1 MIILFLCFLYIAD
14 KNMRWILS
22 ICLLMSSIICNAAHD
37 WHVHTLQQKDGLS
50 SNNIKCMFKDS
61 HGFMWFGTSNG
72 LDIYDSSRIKS
83 VNMGGVSINSIAEV
97 GGIMYIGTEQGLFI
111 YDSSDGI
118 LKPFEARTSYLVTI
132 SSPVTKLLATGELL
146 MVGTYGQGFFVYDI
160 VAGTLVQN
168 SIGMPYVTDLV
179 RADDGSIYLSE
190 ESTGIYDVS
199 KRGDIKSHILS
210 RRGVSGMSI
219 HDAELYYICRDE
231 PDIIGFVSE
240 TEKLEKQLTL
250 SLNDIYCMSP
260 GRLLLSTESGLY
272 EMDGKSFVLKPFI
285 LTGHGEDLSQRSYGE
300 AFLDEEGTLWV
311 ASRTCGAVMISEKNN
326 FLRDYQL
333 PGHHTFMRLS
343 ETDENEILVLTED
356 SDYRLSVMEDR
367 VSEITDMSDEH
378 EEGQI
383 VCSDRMGNSYVAVG
397 QCVYFSTPFEKDKK
411 YYTIGH
417 KVEVLF
423 CDRGDCL
430 WVGTSGKGLWRMID
444 GNFEAFVISSVA
456 GNASLIYSIEQ
467 DQEGCMWVCTDIGIV
482 KIDPSTNAVQT
493 IIASEEARSDNRFL
507 YRASMRSSSGVMYFG
522 RNEGILAFNPSG
534 NLVNEVRPKVTI
546 NSMTFRNGNAPVN
559 ALYHRSEVT
568 LPYSCNSFTL
578 SFSVHSYQ
586 EPLNN
591 TCTWSM
597 SSVDEQEVWSRENSA
612 TYSNLRPGKYV
623 FTVKGKNN
631 DGVESLQPAVLKIII
646 TPPWWLSRLAFVIY
660 TLLIV
665 ATAYFIYHLWKRRFD
680 KKYSERLQKSREVI
694 EQEAY
699 RQKINFFLGMVHEIR
714 TPLTIM
720 RLSLDNVISSKAEDK
735 SSVKSLQDNLDYMQE
750 TVNGILTFHKKD
762 SGGAALI
769 LSRTDIVQVCR
780 TIIERFEDTAKLKRI
795 DIETEFPGG
804 PVFIMA
810 DESFLSKIVV
820 NLLSNAFKY
829 AVSKVKIS
837 ISDDVECAM
846 VRVSDDGPGVKPS
859 EREKIFEMFYKA
871 AGDRIAEASGLGVGL
886 AYSRQLAAD
895 HDGTLVLDDT
905 VREGASFVLRV
916 PLIKDKKEIIEEIDT
931 SVTTVAGDD
940 ERLKVIVV
948 DDNVELVTNLE
959 RMLSKWYSV
968 RVAYNGEE
976 ALRLVE
982 AEDTDIIVSD
992 VMMPVMDGMELCR
1005 HIKERVEYSHIPFIM
1020 LTAKINVDDKQE
1032 GMESGADAYV
1042 EKPFSISQL
1051 HHQIENLIRL
1061 RNSLREKVSNEVGRR
1076 AQGMPKMRNV
1086 RDAQFMSAINAAIE
1100 EQIRKDDFSI
1110 DALADTMC
1118 MSKAN
1123 FYRKFKAITGT
1134 SPNEYMKTFRLNRAA
1149 EMIAEGARINEA
1161 AEAVGFDSSSYFAKC
1176 FKAKFGV
1183 LPNDYLKN

>member
-1 MIILFLCFLYIAD
+1 
-14 KNMRWILS
+14 MRWILS
-22 ICLLMSSIICNAAHD
+22 ICLLMSCIVCNAAHD
-37 WHVHTLQQKDGLS
+37 WHVHTLQLKDGLS
-50 SNNIKCMFKDS
+50 SNNVRCMFKDS

-72 LDIYDSSRIKS
+72 LDRYDSSRIKS
-83 VNMGGVSINSIAEV
+83 VNMGGVSINSITEV
-97 GGIMYIGTEQGLFI
+97 GDRIYIGTEQGLYI
-111 YDSSDGI
+111 YDSSGET
-118 LKPFEARTSYLVTI
+118 LVPFEVCTSYLVTI
-132 SSPVTKLLATGELL
+132 SSPVTSLIASGDLL
-146 MVGTYGQGFFVYDI
+146 MVGTYGQGLFTYDT
-160 VAGTLVQN
+160 VSGTLVQN
-168 SIGMPYVTDLV
+168 SIGIPYITDLIK
-179 RADDGSIYLSE
+179 ADDGSIYLAE
-190 ESTGIYDVS
+190 ESTGVYDLS
-199 KRGDIKSHILS
+199 RRGDVKSHILS
-210 RRGVSGMSI
+210 RRGVSCIVVS
-219 HDAELYYICRDE
+219 ESKLYYVCRNE
-231 PDIIGFVSE
+231 PEIIGYVSNGE
-240 TEKLEKQLTL
+240 MVEKRLTV
-250 SLNDIYCMSP
+250 SLNDLFCMSS
-260 GRLLLSTESGLY
+260 GRILLSTDSGLY
-272 EMDGKSFVLKPFI
+272 EMDGKSFSIKPFI

-326 FLRDYQL
+326 FLRNFLL

-343 ETDENEILVLTED
+343 ESAGNEILVITEG
-356 SDYRLSVMEDR
+356 SDYRLSVKEDR
-367 VSEITDMSDEH
+367 VIEIAGKSEDSD
-378 EEGQI
+378 EGQI
-383 VCSDRMGNSYVAVG
+383 VCPDRMGNTYVAVG

-411 YYTIGH
+411 YYTFGH

-423 CDRGDCL
+423 CDRENCL
-430 WVGTSGKGLWRMID
+430 WVGTSGKGLWRMKD
-444 GNFEAFVISSVA
+444 GHFESFGISSVS
-456 GNASLIYSIEQ
+456 GIASLIYSIEQ

-482 KIDPSTNAVQT
+482 KIDPVTGAVQT

-522 RNEGILAFNPSG
+522 RNEGILSFNPSG
-534 NLVNEVRPKVTI
+534 NLVNTVSPKVTI
-546 NSMTFRNGNAPVN
+546 NSISFRNGKASVN
-559 ALYHRSEVT
+559 DLYRRTEVT

-597 SSVDEQEVWSRENSA
+597 SSIDEQEVWSRENSA
-612 TYSNLRPGKYV
+612 TYSNLRPGKYT

-631 DGVESLQPAVLKIII
+631 DGVESDQPAVLRIII

-660 TLLIV
+660 TLMIV
-665 ATAYFIYHLWKRRFD
+665 AAAACIYRLWKRRFD
-680 KKYSERLQKSREVI
+680 IKYSERLQKSKEVI

-735 SSVKSLQDNLDYMQE
+735 SSVKSLRDNLDYMQE
-750 TVNGILTFHKKD
+750 TVNGILTFHRKD
-762 SGGAALI
+762 SGDTALI
-769 LSRTDIVQVCR
+769 LSRTDVVQVCR
-780 TIIERFEDTAKLKRI
+780 TIIERFEDTAKLKKI
-795 DIETEFPGG
+795 DIEAELPVG

-810 DESFLSKIVV
+810 DESFLSKIIM

-829 AVSKVKIS
+829 AVSRVKIS
-837 ISDDVECAM
+837 ISDDFGSAV
-846 VRVSDDGPGVKPS
+846 VRVSDDGPGVKPA
-859 EREKIFEMFYKA
+859 EKDRIFEMFYKA
-871 AGDRIAEASGLGVGL
+871 KGDRIAEASGLGVGL

-895 HDGTLVLDDT
+895 HDGTLVLDDS
-905 VREGASFVLRV
+905 VQEGASFVLRV
-916 PLIKDKKEIIEEIDT
+916 PLIKDKKEIVEEAGTD
-931 SVTTVAGDD
+931 SLAVTGAE
-940 ERLKVIVV
+940 ERLKVVV
-948 DDNVELVTNLE
+948 ADDNVELVTNLE
-959 RMLSKWYSV
+959 RILSQWYSV

-1020 LTAKINVDDKQE
+1020 LTAKINVDDKRE

-1042 EKPFSISQL
+1042 EKPFSISQI

-1076 AQGMPKMRNV
+1076 ALEMPKMQNA

-1110 DALADTMC
+1110 DALADAMC

-1134 SPNEYMKTFRLNRAA
+1134 SPNEYMKTYRLNRAA

>member
-1 MIILFLCFLYIAD
+1 
-14 KNMRWILS
+14 MRRILS
-22 ICLLMSSIICNAAHD
+22 ICLLLSSIVCNAAHD

-50 SNNIKCMFKDS
+50 SNNVKCMFKDS

-72 LDIYDSSRIKS
+72 LDRYDSARIKY
-83 VNMGGVSINSIAEV
+83 VNVGGVSINSITEV
-97 GGIMYIGTEQGLFI
+97 GDRIFIGTEQGLYI
-111 YDSSDGI
+111 YDSSDET
-118 LKPFEARTSYLVTI
+118 LKPFEVSTSYLVTI
-132 SSPVTKLLATGELL
+132 SSPVTKLLALGEIL
-146 MVGTYGQGFFVYDI
+146 MVGTYGQGFFVYDT
-160 VAGTLVQN
+160 VAETLVQN
-168 SIGMPYVTDLV
+168 SIGIPYVTDMV
-179 RADDGSIYLSE
+179 RADDGSIYLAE

-199 KRGDIKSHILS
+199 RRGDIKSQILF
-210 RRGVSGMSI
+210 RRGVSDITLS
-219 HDAELYYICRDE
+219 DTELYYICRDE
-231 PDIIGFVSE
+231 PEMIGNVTDGE
-240 TEKLEKQLTL
+240 NIERRL
-250 SLNDIYCMSP
+250 STSVNDIYSMYS
-260 GRLLLSTESGLY
+260 GRLLISTECGLY
-272 EMDGKSFVLKPFI
+272 EMDGKSFSLKPFI

-311 ASRTCGAVMISEKNN
+311 ATRTYGVVMISEKNS
-326 FLRDYQL
+326 FLRDFAV
-333 PGHHTFMRLS
+333 PGYHTFMSLS
-343 ETDENEILVLTED
+343 ESDGNEILIVTEG
-356 SDYRLSVMEDR
+356 SDYCLSVKEDR
-367 VSEITDMSDEH
+367 VIEIPNQDDNPED
-378 EEGQI
+378 QI
-383 VCSDRMGNSYVAVG
+383 VCTDRRGNTYVAVG

-411 YYTIGH
+411 YFTLGH

-423 CDRGDCL
+423 CDREDCL
-430 WVGTSGKGLWRMID
+430 WVGSSGKGLWRMRD
-444 GNFEAFVISSVA
+444 GHFESFAIPSVS
-456 GNASLIYSIEQ
+456 GNANLVYSIEQ
-467 DQEGCMWVCTDIGIV
+467 DQEGYMWVCTDIGIV
-482 KIDPSTNAVQT
+482 KIDPVTSTVQT

-522 RNEGILAFNPSG
+522 RNEGILSFNPSG
-534 NLVNEVRPKVTI
+534 NLVNVVRPKVTI

-559 ALYHRSEVT
+559 DLYRRNEVT

-591 TCTWSM
+591 TCSWLM

-612 TYSNLRPGKYV
+612 TYSNLRPGKYT

-631 DGVESLQPAVLKIII
+631 DGVESVQPAVLKIII
-646 TPPWWLSRLAFVIY
+646 TPPWWLSRLAFVVY
-660 TLLIV
+660 TLFIV
-665 ATAYFIYHLWKRRFD
+665 AVAVYIYRLWKRRFD
-680 KKYSERLQKSREVI
+680 RKYSERLQKSREVI

-750 TVNGILTFHKKD
+750 TVNGILTFHRKD
-762 SGGAALI
+762 SGGSALI
-769 LSRTDIVQVCR
+769 LSRTDLVQVCK

-795 DIETEFPGG
+795 EIETELPDE
-804 PVFIMA
+804 PLYIMA
-810 DESFLSKIVV
+810 DESFMSKIVV

-829 AVSKVKIS
+829 AVSKVKIVLS
-837 ISDDVECAM
+837 QDSESAS

-859 EREKIFEMFYKA
+859 EKEKIFEMFYKA
-871 AGDRIAEASGLGVGL
+871 SGDRIAEASGLGVGL

-895 HDGTLVLDDT
+895 HDGTLVLDDS
-905 VREGASFVLRV
+905 VKEGASFVLKV
-916 PLIKDKKEIIEEIDT
+916 PLIKDKKEIIEEGI
-931 SVTTVAGDD
+931 SSMKPASCED
-940 ERLKVIVV
+940 ERLKVLVV
-948 DDNVELVTNLE
+948 DDNVELVSNLE
-959 RMLSKWYSV
+959 RMLAQWYSV

-976 ALRLVE
+976 ALNLVE
-982 AEDTDIIVSD
+982 VEETDIIVSD

-1020 LTAKINVDDKQE
+1020 LTAKINVDDKQV

-1076 AQGMPKMRNV
+1076 ALEMPMMQNE

-1100 EQIRKDDFSI
+1100 EQIRMDDFSI

-1134 SPNEYMKTFRLNRAA
+1134 SPNEYMKTYRLNRAA
-1149 EMIAEGARINEA
+1149 EMIAQGARINEA

-1183 LPNDYLKN
+1183 LPNDYLKK